1 VTGDNTAASI
11 TGQGSLAT
19 LSSVD
24 WNSTLDNIPDRVSDT
39 ATTGLNLTDTHI
51 GYYDG
56 TDFKTYIQSNGD
68 FRFGGAGDNYI
79 EFDGTSLTLGSE
91 VTIGDNTDR
100 TVTVGSGGDFSTLNL
115 ALESLSRTVPAYKSG
130 GFEAK
135 IQLLSGYIETERIR
149 VSNIDLSWIRI
160 VAQGDATI
168 SIEPAASMIDWLTVD
183 GGGSSPIIDA
193 SFSLVYAISTNH
205 LMAANN
211 GSKLILGNGRTFDGG
226 GNANTIVTV
235 TGGSSLLTESNCTFQ
250 GTGGIN
256 TTILV
261 NGLSSADLDF
271 CTIKDGGISALLSST
286 VSANFTTI
294 NSTATLRPAIFATL
308 SSRIGVSNGTI
319 TAPSGI
325 DIAGVEKGGIISLD
339 GVTGS
344 TSQTRDTLTSDG
356 IIFS

>member
-1 VTGDNTAASI
+1 M
-11 TGQGSLAT
+11 
-19 LSSVD
+19 
-24 WNSTLDNIPDRVSDT
+24 
-39 ATTGLNLTDTHI
+39 
-51 GYYDG
+51 GYYSAVLGDYQSYIGGDG
-56 TDFKTYIQSNGD
+56 NFH
-68 FRFGGAGDNYI
+68 FGGASDNFIDFNGTQLVIDTENFSVDGSGNASFSGELQAATGVFGDKASGQFL
-79 EFDGTSLTLGSE
+79 EFADGVLQLGPSAS
-91 VTIGDNTDR
+91 IGSNEDI
-100 TVTVGSGGDFSTLNL
+100 TVTVGSGGDYATLNL
-115 ALESLSRTVPAYKSG
+115 ALEALSRTVPVYKSG
-130 GFEAK
+130 GFSARVE
-135 IQLLSGYIETERIR
+135 ILSGYIETERIR

-193 SFSLVYAISTNH
+193 SFSLVYASSTNY
-205 LMAANN
+205 MMGARN
-211 GSKLILGNGRTFDGG
+211 GSRLILGSNRTFDAG
-226 GNANTIVTV
+226 GNSNSVVAVLN
-235 TGGSSLLTESNCTFQ
+235 GSSLITSSNCTFQ

-271 CTIKDGGISALLSST
+271 CTVKDGGIAALLSST

-294 NSTATLRPAIFATL
+294 NGTATLRPAIFATL
-308 SSRIGVSNGTI
+308 ISRIGISNGTI